1 MSNKYYD
8 KINQM
13 TFEQAMQELE
23 KVVNKLEGG
32 NGALEEA
39 IVEYEYGS
47 ELQKFCEKKLQE
59 AKLKVEKITK
69 DNSGVVT
76 AEQID
81 LQ

>member
-1 MSNKYYD
+1 MSNKYYE
-8 KINQM
+8 KISQM

-39 IVEYEYGS
+39 IMEYEYGS

-69 DNSGVVT
+69 DSSGAIIT
-76 AEQID
+76 EQIE
-81 LQ
+81 LS